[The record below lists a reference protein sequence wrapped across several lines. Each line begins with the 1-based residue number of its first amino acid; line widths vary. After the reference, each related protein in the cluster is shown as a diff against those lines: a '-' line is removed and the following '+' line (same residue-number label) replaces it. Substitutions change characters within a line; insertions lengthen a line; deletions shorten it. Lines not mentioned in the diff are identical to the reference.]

1 MNQYYPNARVF
12 ISDDGTIAMDYPT
25 DAESVNAL
33 QTELNGIAA
42 EYAAVVEESDEQP
55 VTLTVVTA
63 EVQAIVPESSL
74 RAYLD
79 GSIDEEAYLE
89 TIEVMDIDRPTDE

>member
-1 MNQYYPNARVF
+1 
-12 ISDDGTIAMDYPT
+12 MDYPT